1 MSVNK
6 VHEQVNPRYV
16 SVHMLSKLKSDF
28 YLKEAANSCLSSNM
42 YTYYIH
48 TKPVVFLHNT
58 LLMICDHM
66 QCHSLRP
73 TAACSQMF
81 MCVKTLGRAD
91 TSHLSDQLDHQ
102 VSVCVCCVYAPHKT
116 IVDSAGRTRARG
128 SEQNSNCTAGGD
140 DHSESASSSLARL
153 HTRTHHNIIGRESWR
168 ARKAA
173 SASCI
178 TRCAHTRSGP
188 PMCGELYV

>member
-28 YLKEAANSCLSSNM
+28 YLKEAANSCLSSNI

-73 TAACSQMF
+73 PAACSQMF

-102 VSVCVCCVYAPHKT
+102 VSVCVVCLRAT
-116 IVDSAGRTRARG
+116 QNNSRQRRANARAR
-128 SEQNSNCTAGGD
+128 
-140 DHSESASSSLARL
+140 
-153 HTRTHHNIIGRESWR
+153 
-168 ARKAA
+168 
-173 SASCI
+173 
-178 TRCAHTRSGP
+178 
-188 PMCGELYV
+188 